1 MGGCRREATSVN
13 GKRPERSALAYHTGD
28 ESLADLLDRHS
39 QALKRSLA
47 ARRTADDAEDL
58 VQDSFLQL
66 LESGRWQDIANPQAW
81 LHQAGVRL
89 VADST
94 DRQRE
99 RDEVDAPDAR
109 TDAVADR
116 HADPALIL
124 DAQQQAERLSEALQA
139 LPSACRQ
146 VFLLNRLEGVSRR
159 VIAVRLG
166 MTERAVDRHM
176 LRALAACR
184 DAMRPSGKR

>member
-1 MGGCRREATSVN
+1 MGRFDRQAASVSSH
-13 GKRPERSALAYHTGD
+13 RHDRSALASIAAE
-28 ESLADLLDRHS
+28 ESIADLLARHS
-39 QALKRSLA
+39 SALKRSLA
-47 ARRTADDAEDL
+47 ARRAADDAEDL
-58 VQDSFLQL
+58 VQDSFVQL
-66 LESGRWQDIANPQAW
+66 LEAGRWQDIDNPQAW

-109 TDAVADR
+109 TDSVADR

-159 VIAVRLG
+159 VIAMRLG
-166 MTERAVDRHM
+166 MTERTVDRHM
-176 LRALAACR
+176 LRALAVCR
-184 DAMRPSGKR
+184 DAMRPTGKR